1 MEPLLFVA
9 YLHVIASLVLVAAL
23 GAEGLALAQPRQF
36 GAMPGIRLAASICLV
51 ILFFSGGYLTDHA
64 HLWNMAWPKIAVA
77 IIVAFGALSGLSSRR
92 LAKIRHADARAELRN
107 KASIR
112 QLHDPF
118 LKTSL
123 SIRVGL
129 VLAAVWLMVVKP
141 GLLHSLGAVGA
152 FVVVCWGLAA
162 AIKPGAAAHPAAARN
177 PSLDRPAR

>member
-23 GAEGLALAQPRQF
+23 GAEGLALAQPRHF
-36 GAMPGIRLAASICLV
+36 GAMPKIRPAASICLV

-64 HLWNMAWPKIAVA
+64 QLWNMAWPKIAAA

-112 QLHDPF
+112 QFRDPF
-118 LKTSL
+118 LKSSL
-123 SIRVGL
+123 SFRVGL

-141 GLLHSLGAVGA
+141 DLIHSLGAVAA

-162 AIKPGAAAHPAAARN
+162 AIKPAAPAHPAAAAN
-177 PSLDRPAR
+177 PNLDGSGR